1 MSTREN
7 RFRPPG
13 LNEVEET
20 MWPPVGFMKETLSIF
35 DKRFLITPTDKKK
48 MSRRGEQLLTIILI
62 TTFRKEG
69 FLRKSS
75 YRDTV

>member
-1 MSTREN
+1 
-7 RFRPPG
+7 
-13 LNEVEET
+13 

-35 DKRFLITPTDKKK
+35 DKRFLITPTDKK

-62 TTFRKEG
+62 TTFRKEV